1 MDITDTFEHIC
12 LNHDFVLKTLR
23 KLKKKYSNIPDL
35 NQELDDCLLFI
46 NTAKKQGRR
55 MEKRLRQYRAA
66 IEALGFVRK

>member
-12 LNHDFVLKTLR
+12 LNHDFVLKALR
-23 KLKKKYSNIPDL
+23 RLKKKYSNIPEL
-35 NQELDDCLLFI
+35 NQELDDCIVFI